1 MDLAPIFGLIKGYIT
16 DLGKTTTC
24 MASESIFMLMEYG
37 SMENMSMIK
46 RKDMESTF
54 GQTDAN
60 MKAGGTKENNME
72 LEFTLIRKIISK
84 SMVCGKTVNV

>member
-1 MDLAPIFGLIKGYIT
+1 
-16 DLGKTTTC
+16 
-24 MASESIFMLMEYG
+24 
-37 SMENMSMIK
+37 
-46 RKDMESTF
+46 
-54 GQTDAN
+54 